1 MLRTLLAVCAVCFG
15 SLPSQSEEYW
25 FKVRSLHP
33 NAVHMKFYSQTR
45 KGHEWPTSKTAWNLP
60 DDEVHA
66 LGMTCNKNEKIC
78 WGAWVKNTG
87 LQNGVQELAA
97 RMTARVAALVARTQR
112 VQGS

>member
-78 WGAWVKNTG
+78 WGAWVKK
-87 LQNGVQELAA
+87 LAS
-97 RMTARVAALVARTQR
+97 RMGCRSWRH
-112 VQGS
+112 G